1 LLEEQ
6 PLSAGFI
13 PDYKKADDETLLSW
27 IANAE
32 ENALGELYDR
42 YGRLVFSM
50 ALNAVSDPAVA
61 EEITQDVYLRI
72 WNKAESYRP
81 EQGKV
86 ITWIASIT
94 RYRAIDLLR
103 RQSVRPEGN
112 RAAWA
117 EEEPMELSDSVD
129 IEGEVEVNQRAHLI
143 RMAIIRLPDEQR
155 LALALAYFQGYS
167 HSEISSLLGEPLGTV
182 KTRIRLAMQKL
193 RQVLYE
199 AMQSDEI

>member
-1 LLEEQ
+1 VINGN
-6 PLSAGFI
+6 PL
-13 PDYKKADDETLLSW
+13 DYKKADDETLLLR

-50 ALNAVSDPAVA
+50 ALNSVNDAAMA

-94 RYRAIDLLR
+94 RYRSIDLLR

-117 EEEPMELSDSVD
+117 EEEPLELSDTVD
-129 IEGEVEVNQRAHLI
+129 IEGEVEISQRAHMI
-143 RMAIIRLPDEQR
+143 RTAITGLPTEQR
-155 LALALAYFQGYS
+155 QALAMAYFQGYS
-167 HSEISSLLGEPLGTV
+167 HSEIASLLGEPLGTV

-193 RQVLYE
+193 RQVLQE
-199 AMQSDEI
+199 AAQS